1 MSFEIQTQISNI
13 KHVILVSSGK
23 GGVGKSTVAANLA
36 ASLCLHG
43 HQVGLLDADIH
54 GPSQLMMWG
63 VHNPPALA
71 VTPDGTTSIPV
82 TTHGIRIMS
91 MASRIKD
98 NQTVK
103 WRGPMLTMA
112 LLNMIFH
119 TQWGELDYLVVDMPP
134 GTGDIQISICE
145 KLSHAGVIIVTTPQP
160 VALIDCRKGLQMY
173 VDQKMQVL
181 GVVENMSGHVCGHC
195 GHTDEIF
202 GAHGGSDLAKEYDI
216 PLLAQIPIQTHIRS
230 QADAGT
236 PAVLKDPHSSLAK
249 IYDKIVSH
257 VIEEMS

>member
-1 MSFEIQTQISNI
+1 MNFEIQTQISRI

-36 ASLCLHG
+36 ASLHVHG

-63 VHNPPALA
+63 VHNPPPL
-71 VTPDGTTSIPV
+71 VTSSDGANSVPV
-82 TTHGIRIMS
+82 HAQGVHIMS
-91 MASRIKD
+91 MASRIKE

-119 TQWGELDYLVVDMPP
+119 TQWGALDYLVVDMPP

-202 GAHGGSDLAKEYDI
+202 GAQGGTMLAQEYNI

-230 QADAGT
+230 QADEGT
-236 PAVLKDPHSSLAK
+236 PAVLKDPHSALAK
-249 IYDKIVSH
+249 IYDQIVSH